1 MIPVAGTTRNA
12 HRYPVVGSFVRSL
25 RGPARAGARVPIAA
39 LLATALSSALL
50 ALAPPAAA
58 ADIGTEDARI
68 ASGAGEDAVEL
79 DTTLY
84 LPGTD
89 EPAPAVVLAHGF
101 GGSKRSV
108 AAEATALA
116 ERGYVVMTYSARG
129 FGESTGQIGLN
140 DPRYEIADLSTLL
153 DVLAE
158 RDDVQLD
165 GDGDPRVG
173 VAGGSYGGALA
184 LLGAA
189 YDDRVDAIAP
199 QITWN
204 SLTTALFPSQTGT
217 TDADTP
223 AATPQAAG
231 TGVLKRSW
239 AGLFFGIGSASAG
252 VLGAPGAPAADEG
265 GATAAPEASG
275 DIPPELLDQ
284 AAQDPEAVEQLLTC
298 GRFRADIC
306 AAYQT
311 AAASGTLTPE
321 VAAVLDR
328 SGPAAVLDRIDAPT
342 LLIQGTQDS
351 LFGLGQADANANG
364 IAANGTPVKV
374 VWYAGGHDTSASAD
388 QAEALREQVA
398 GWFDWHLREQG
409 EDPGTG
415 FEYPAPTGIAAS
427 PGSVQGGTQTVVA
440 GSYPG
445 LDGTEPATRRMIQV
459 EGPVQPVVTPAGGTP
474 AALTTVPGLGDLTS
488 ALGGATL
495 EIPGQ
500 YAAFDSAP
508 LDAPVEVIGASTVDL
523 VVAAPGGSATL
534 FAKLYDVGPEGALT
548 LPGSQVAPLRL
559 TGISSDPAAPT
570 RVSVTL
576 PGIVHRFE
584 AGHTMRVLVSS
595 TDQAYALPTGAEAY
609 SVGLAPAE
617 TANGTAVGTTA
628 LAVPEVGG
636 RTENTGGSLRW
647 WILLAAVAG
656 LGLLGWLAA
665 RWWGAR
671 RRRQISTAQPDGEDV
686 PLRFEGVTKAY
697 KDGFVAVRDLSFEV
711 RRGQVLGLL
720 GPNGAGKTTSLRM
733 LMGLIKPTAG
743 TISIFGHAAA
753 PGAPVLSRLGSFVE
767 GTGLQPHLSG
777 RDNLTLY
784 WAATGRPA
792 EDAHM
797 DEAIA
802 VAGLG
807 SAIDR
812 PVRRYSQGMR
822 QRVAIAQAM
831 LGLPDLLVLDEPTNG
846 LDPPQIHAMREVLRD
861 YAATGRTV
869 IVSSHLLSEIEQTC
883 SHVVVMAKGQKIAQ
897 GTVEEIVGS
906 GGSVLVGLADDADT
920 DRAVAVLAGLPGV
933 TAGRTDDG
941 LVAELDGARRADVL
955 QALVDAGIAV
965 DQFTPR
971 RRLEDAF
978 LALVGEA

>member
-1 MIPVAGTTRNA
+1 M
-12 HRYPVVGSFVRSL
+12 
-25 RGPARAGARVPIAA
+25 AA
-39 LLATALSSALL
+39 ALL
-50 ALAPPAAA
+50 ALALPTGLLVLAPPAGAA
-58 ADIGTEDARI
+58 ELRTVEARVP
-68 ASGAGEDAVEL
+68 SGSGEDAVEL

-84 LPGTD
+84 LPDTD

-108 AAEATALA
+108 ADDAADLA
-116 ERGYVVMTYSARG
+116 ERGYVVLTYSARG
-129 FGESTGQIGLN
+129 FGESTGRIGLN

-153 DVLAE
+153 DLLAE

-165 GDGDPRVG
+165 ADGDPRVG

-189 YDDRVDAIAP
+189 YDERVDAIAP
-199 QITWN
+199 QITWH
-204 SLTTALFPSQTGT
+204 SLTTSLFPSQTGELE
-217 TDADTP
+217 ADTV
-223 AATPQAAG
+223 AAVPQTEG
-231 TGVLKRSW
+231 SGVYKRLWS
-239 AGLFFGIGSASAG
+239 GLFFGIGSSSGGLLDA
-252 VLGAPGAPAADEG
+252 LGGGG
-265 GATAAPEASG
+265 GAGGAALPTRLP
-275 DIPPELLDQ
+275 DELLAQ
-284 AAQDPEAVEQLLTC
+284 AAQDPAAAELLLTC
-298 GRFRADIC
+298 GRFRVEVC
-306 AAYQT
+306 EAYQT
-311 AAASGTLTPE
+311 AAATGTLTPE

-328 SGPAAVLDRIDAPT
+328 SSPAGVLDRIDVPT
-342 LLIQGTQDS
+342 LLVQGTQDS
-351 LFGLGQADANANG
+351 LFGVGQADANARG
-364 IAANGTPVKV
+364 IAADGTPVKV
-374 VWYAGGHDTSASAD
+374 VWFAGGHDASSSD
-388 QAEALREQVA
+388 RQAQELRDQVA
-398 GWFDWHLREQG
+398 GWFDWHLRGEG

-415 FEYPAPTGIAAS
+415 FQYPAPTGLGATV
-427 PGSVQGGTQTVVA
+427 GRVQGGGQTVA
-440 GSYPG
+440 AAAYPG
-445 LDGTEPATRRMIQV
+445 LDGAEPATRRAV
-459 EGPVQPVVTPAGGTP
+459 TVSGPVQPVVTPAGGTP
-474 AALTTVPGLGDLTS
+474 AALTTVPGLGALTS
-488 ALGGATL
+488 ALGGTTA

-508 LDAPVEVIGASTVDL
+508 LEAPVEVVGASTVDL
-523 VVAAPGGSATL
+523 AVASPSGSATL
-534 FAKLYDVGPEGALT
+534 FAKLYDVGPDGGTT
-548 LPGSQVAPLRL
+548 LPGGLVAPLSL
-559 TGISSDPAAPT
+559 TGISTDPTAPT

-584 AGHTMRVLVSS
+584 TGHTMRVLVSS
-595 TDQAYALPTGAEAY
+595 TDQAFALPDEAAVY
-609 SVGLAPAE
+609 TVGLASDVAP
-617 TANGTAVGTTA
+617 NGVAAGEATLAAPEVDGRSEATTGTSRWWVL
-628 LAVPEVGG
+628 LAV
-636 RTENTGGSLRW
+636 L
-647 WILLAAVAG
+647 AG

-671 RRRQISTAQPDGEDV
+671 RRRQISQVEPDGEDV
-686 PLRFEGVTKAY
+686 PLRFTGVTKAY

-733 LMGLIKPTAG
+733 LMGLIKPTEG
-743 TISIFGHAAA
+743 RISIFGHAAG

-797 DEAIA
+797 AEAIEI
-802 VAGLG
+802 AGLG
-807 SAIDR
+807 AAIDR

-846 LDPPQIHAMREVLRD
+846 LDPPQIHAMREVLRS

-883 SHVVVMAKGQKIAQ
+883 SHVVVMAKGQKITQ
-897 GTVEEIVGS
+897 GTVEEIVGT
-906 GGSVLVGLADDADT
+906 GGSVLVGLADEADT
-920 DRAVAVLAGLPGV
+920 DRAVAVLSSLPGV
-933 TAGRTDDG
+933 TAGRTDEG

-955 QALVDAGIAV
+955 QALVAAGVAV
-965 DQFTPR
+965 EQFTPR

-978 LALVGEA
+978 LALVGES